1 MLIAH
6 FILSLKTSYKRA
18 TRDTTLFLTLKASD
32 KHNMLTGS

>member
-18 TRDTTLFLTLKASD
+18 TRDTTLLLTLSF
-32 KHNMLTGS
+32 

>member
-18 TRDTTLFLTLKASD
+18 TRDTTLLLTLKGSD
-32 KHNMLTGS
+32 KCDTFTGS